1 MYMETKEKKWC
12 VYIHINKFNNKSY
25 IGITSNE
32 PKNRWGVAG
41 EGYKRNPAMWG
52 AIQKYGW
59 DGFEH
64 IIWAEKLIKE
74 EAREWEIR
82 LIALFK
88 TNCSRYHSPLYGYNL
103 TDGGEGMCGY
113 TLSEET
119 KEKLRSAHLG
129 RKASDETKKK
139 LSQIHKGKK
148 FTEESKRKISESKK
162 GKNNPNYGK
171 KLSEDV
177 LEKLSKALSGENNP
191 MYGKTHTDE
200 AKRKMSEA
208 SKKRWIEG
216 KCDTEKNRQRLA
228 NQKRGKNPNARK
240 IIQLSINKVFI
251 KNWDCIMDAAEYV
264 GVSDSSIRGCCNGRQ
279 KTSAGFQWMYLED
292 YERMLSE
299 NAENGSV

>member
-1 MYMETKEKKWC
+1 METKEKKWC
-12 VYIHINKFNNKSY
+12 VYIHTNKFNNKSY

-32 PKNRWGVAG
+32 PKNRWGGAG
-41 EGYKRNPAMWG
+41 EGYKKNPSMWG

-59 DGFEH
+59 DNFEH
-64 IIWAEKLIKE
+64 IIWAENLIKE
-74 EAREWEIR
+74 EAIEWEIR

-88 TNCSRYHSPLYGYNL
+88 TNCSRYHSPSYGYNL

-113 TLSEET
+113 TLSKET
-119 KEKLRSAHLG
+119 KEKLRSARLG

-191 MYGKTHTDE
+191 MYGKNTY
-200 AKRKMSEA
+200 R
-208 SKKRWIEG
+208 
-216 KCDTEKNRQRLA
+216 
-228 NQKRGKNPNARK
+228 
-240 IIQLSINKVFI
+240 
-251 KNWDCIMDAAEYV
+251 
-264 GVSDSSIRGCCNGRQ
+264 
-279 KTSAGFQWMYLED
+279 
-292 YERMLSE
+292 
-299 NAENGSV
+299 